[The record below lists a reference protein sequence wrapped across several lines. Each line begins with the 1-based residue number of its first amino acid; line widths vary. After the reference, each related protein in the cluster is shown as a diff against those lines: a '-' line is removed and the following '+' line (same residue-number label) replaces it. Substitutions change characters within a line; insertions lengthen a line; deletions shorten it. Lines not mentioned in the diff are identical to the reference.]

1 MTPETWVAFLVA
13 AILISVSPGAGA
25 VACMA
30 TGMRYGYR
38 LGIWNIFG
46 MQVGIALQLA
56 LVGAGLG
63 AVLAA
68 STLAFTVLKWLG
80 VAYLAWLGWKAWHA
94 PAVPVEVDRAAV
106 PATTR
111 SALFGQGFL
120 VNATNPKATVFFLAV
135 LPPFIDPA
143 RPLLPQYLAV
153 VATLTVVDLFVMSGY
168 TLFAARVLRLMRAPR
183 QIRVMNRV
191 FGGLFIGAA
200 ALLATFKRA
209 V

>member
-1 MTPETWVAFLVA
+1 MTFETWAAFLVA

-56 LVGAGLG
+56 IVGAGLG

-68 STLAFTVLKWLG
+68 STLAFTILKWLG
-80 VAYLAWLGWKAWHA
+80 ALYLAYLGWRAWSA
-94 PAVPVEVDRAAV
+94 PAVPLSVDRASM
-106 PATTR
+106 PPTTPG
-111 SALFGQGFL
+111 ALFAQGFL

-143 RPLLPQYLAV
+143 RSLLPQYLTV
-153 VATLTVVDLFVMSGY
+153 VATLTVVDLVVMSGY
-168 TLFAARVLRLMRAPR
+168 TLFAAKVLRLMRAPA
-183 QIRVMNRV
+183 QIRLMNRV
-191 FGGLFIGAA
+191 FGGLFVAAA
-200 ALLATFKRA
+200 ALLATFKRTA
-209 V
+209 

>member
-1 MTPETWVAFLVA
+1 VTFETWAAFLVA
-13 AILISVSPGAGA
+13 AVLISVSPGAGA

-46 MQVGIALQLA
+46 MQIGIALQLA
-56 LVGAGLG
+56 VVGAGLG

-68 STLAFTVLKWLG
+68 STLAFTILKWLG
-80 VAYLAWLGWKAWHA
+80 VAYLAYLGWRAWRA
-94 PAVPVEVDRAAV
+94 PAAPLSVDRAAM
-106 PATTR
+106 PPTTPR
-111 SALFGQGFL
+111 ALFAQGFL

-143 RPLLPQYLAV
+143 RALLPQYLAV
-153 VATLTVVDLFVMSGY
+153 VATLTAVDLVVMSGY
-168 TLFAARVLRLMRAPR
+168 TLFAAKVLRLMRAPA

-191 FGGLFIGAA
+191 FGGLFVAA
-200 ALLATFKRA
+200 AAFLATFKRA
-209 V
+209 P